1 MARWLLFPVAEYG
14 AAAAESSMGG
24 SGVAPAMAG
33 HAGFSIV
40 IPNCFLLICYV
51 SARMSL
57 VLMIHCQVY
66 LYVKT
71 YTVTLKYNNRRQ
83 IFGFF
88 INACRGNKIAYS
100 VGNFLHLIKE

>member
-24 SGVAPAMAG
+24 SGVASAMAG

-71 YTVTLKYNNRRQ
+71 YTVTLKYNHRRQ
-83 IFGFF
+83 FF
-88 INACRGNKIAYS
+88 WFFHKRLQGQQDS
-100 VGNFLHLIKE
+100 LFSWQFLTSY